1 MATISPVY
9 GTGMF
14 ERDPRAGKQRAKP
27 KGAPAPLPFVI
38 LLSTL
43 HRGQDWHIP
52 DNRFWPMVRNAVY
65 ELNRHCARLEGIK
78 GRTLP
83 PAFVTTYRVMGDVR
97 TLCVTRCI

>member
-14 ERDPRAGKQRAKP
+14 ERDPRAGKQRPKP

-43 HRGQDWHIP
+43 HRGQDWYVTDP
-52 DNRFWPMVRNAVY
+52 RFEGMVRKAVY
-65 ELNRHCARLEGIK
+65 TLCQHAARLEGIK

>member
-1 MATISPVY
+1 
-9 GTGMF
+9 
-14 ERDPRAGKQRAKP
+14 
-27 KGAPAPLPFVI
+27 
-38 LLSTL
+38 
-43 HRGQDWHIP
+43 
-52 DNRFWPMVRNAVY
+52 MVRNAVY